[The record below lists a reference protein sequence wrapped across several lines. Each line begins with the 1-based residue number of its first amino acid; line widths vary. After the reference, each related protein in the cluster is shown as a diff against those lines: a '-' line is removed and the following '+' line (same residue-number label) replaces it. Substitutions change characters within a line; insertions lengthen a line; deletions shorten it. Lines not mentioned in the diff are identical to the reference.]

1 MKQGVIYGAL
11 AYLLWGLLPLYW
23 KLFLDVPSG
32 EILSHRIIWSFV
44 FVGIILFITRRWKVM
59 WELAKDRKKLLLM
72 LVSSLII
79 SVNWL
84 LFIWAVNNGRVL
96 ETSLG
101 YYINP
106 LINVLFGVLFLKER
120 MKAGQ
125 WIAIGLAAIGVS
137 IITFQ
142 YGEVPWAAISLALT
156 FALYGLAK
164 KTIKIDSMLALA
176 WETMLVFPLS
186 LGYLVFIQAQGTA
199 AAFSM
204 SAGMILLL
212 TLAGVVT
219 VLPLYWFA
227 LAAQRLPLSTMGF
240 LQYIAPCTS
249 LLLAVFLFKEPF
261 TTTHMFSFAFIW
273 GALVIFTISSVK
285 KKPIPSPV
293 AIKAEG

>member
-1 MKQGVIYGAL
+1 MKQGVIYGVL
-11 AYLLWGLLPLYW
+11 AYLMWGLLPLYW
-23 KLFLDVPSG
+23 KLFLQVQAG

-44 FVGIILFITRRWKVM
+44 FVAIVLFLTRRWKVM
-59 WELAKDRKKLLLM
+59 WGLAKDRKKLVLM
-72 LVSSLII
+72 LISSLVI

-106 LINVLFGVLFLKER
+106 LINILFGVVFLKER
-120 MKAGQ
+120 MRGGQ
-125 WIAIGLAAIGVS
+125 WIAIGMAAIGVS
-137 IITFQ
+137 IITLQ
-142 YGEVPWAAISLALT
+142 YGEVPWIAITLALS

-164 KTIKIDSMLALA
+164 KTVQIDSMLALA

-186 LGYLVFIQAQGTA
+186 FGYLAFIQAQGSATA
-199 AAFSM
+199 FNM
-204 SAGMILLL
+204 SAGTIVLL
-212 TLAGVVT
+212 TLAGVAT

-227 LAAQRLPLSTMGF
+227 LATQRLPLTTVGF
-240 LQYIAPCTS
+240 LQYIAPSTS
-249 LLLAVFLFKEPF
+249 LLLAVFLFKETF

-273 GALVIFTISSVK
+273 GALVVFTISSVK
-285 KKPIPSPV
+285 KRTITSPV